1 MPTREPHL
9 PERHLTENAAP
20 APPWRDRR
28 GQEFAA
34 IRRRRRHAL
43 ATARSAVVSLLLG
56 GLTSVL
62 PTHARAQ
69 DTAALWQA
77 LRGGGHVAL
86 MRHALAPG
94 TGDPADFSLDDC
106 ATQRNLSDGGRR
118 QAVRIGESFRR
129 NGIERAR
136 VFSSQ
141 WCRCR
146 ETARLIDL
154 GTVAPLP
161 ALNSFFQQW
170 EHRDSRTQALRQWL
184 ATQDLSTPMVLV
196 THQVNITAL
205 TGRGAASGEIVVVAV
220 GDGGVEA
227 LGGIKPD

>member
-1 MPTREPHL
+1 MPTREPNL
-9 PERHLTENAAP
+9 PERCPTENAAP
-20 APPWRDRR
+20 ALLLPVRR
-28 GQEFAA
+28 GREFVAM
-34 IRRRRRHAL
+34 RRRRRHGVE
-43 ATARSAVVSLLLG
+43 TARVAVVSLLLG
-56 GLTSVL
+56 GLMSVL
-62 PTHARAQ
+62 PTDARAQ

-106 ATQRNLSDGGRR
+106 ATQRNLSAEGRR
-118 QAVRIGESFRR
+118 QAVRIGEAFRR

>member
-1 MPTREPHL
+1 M
-9 PERHLTENAAP
+9 
-20 APPWRDRR
+20 
-28 GQEFAA
+28 
-34 IRRRRRHAL
+34 
-43 ATARSAVVSLLLG
+43 
-56 GLTSVL
+56 
-62 PTHARAQ
+62 
-69 DTAALWQA
+69 
-77 LRGGGHVAL
+77 AL

-94 TGDPADFSLDDC
+94 TGDPADFSLEDC
-106 ATQRNLSDGGRR
+106 ATQRNLSAEGRR
-118 QAVRIGESFRR
+118 QAVRIGEAFRR

-154 GTVAPLP
+154 GAVAPLP
-161 ALNSFFQQW
+161 ALNSFFQRW
-170 EHRDSRTQALRQWL
+170 EQRDSRTQALRQWL
-184 ATQDLSTPMVLV
+184 STQDLSTPTVLV

-220 GDGGVEA
+220 GEGGFEA